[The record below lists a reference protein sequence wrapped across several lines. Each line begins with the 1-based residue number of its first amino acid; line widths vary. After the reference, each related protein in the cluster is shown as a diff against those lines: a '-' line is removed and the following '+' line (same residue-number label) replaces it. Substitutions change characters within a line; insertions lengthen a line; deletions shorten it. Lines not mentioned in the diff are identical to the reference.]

1 MFPSSNTT
9 SGNIWDLLFSG
20 DLQLQESA
28 NISMQQ
34 AYYTLLHPT
43 TTVVN
48 TTIDVKNVTTNVTT
62 QEIQTN
68 TTVTY

>member
-34 AYYTLLHPT
+34 TYYTLLHPT